1 MNAGIPGIGLGGLF
15 FVLSAFLMLFIEIVR
30 TLQGRSSLKRWR
42 LVGFQSGIAGGIV
55 AATVVM
61 LWMLEILIVGVLV
74 DVQNGPDASGAVG
87 AGSERRILAALEVLP
102 VSAAPL
108 LGTFTLLALILFFA
122 EALRWIVRRPKQ
134 LEKALRAAKNDL
146 L

>member
-42 LVGFQSGIAGGIV
+42 LVGRQSGLAGGIV
-55 AATVVM
+55 AATVAM

-74 DVQNGPDASGAVG
+74 DVQDGPDASSGAVG
-87 AGSERRILAALEVLP
+87 VESERHILAALEVLP

-108 LGTFTLLALILFFA
+108 LGAFTLLVVVLSFA
-122 EALRWIVRRPKQ
+122 EALRWIVRRPKV
-134 LEKALRAAKNDL
+134 LERRSPRG
-146 L
+146 